1 MAKIID
7 ILMNNLFDLPTKMFV
22 VFKLIYNQVKTINDL
37 MIKSDDENLEKL
49 LERPE
54 DKVKFQKAID
64 EVMKDSISKDI
75 TLNGKN
81 ITISI

>member
-1 MAKIID
+1 MTKIID
-7 ILMNNLFDLPTKMFV
+7 IAMTNIFDLPTKMFFV
-22 VFKLIYNQVKTINDL
+22 LKLIFNQVKTINEL
-37 MIKSDDENLEKL
+37 IIKSDDENLEKL

-64 EVMKDSISKDI
+64 EVMKDSISKDV

>member
-1 MAKIID
+1 LAKIID

>member
-1 MAKIID
+1 MTNI
-7 ILMNNLFDLPTKMFV
+7 FDLPTKMFFV
-22 VFKLIYNQVKTINDL
+22 LKLIFNQVKTINEL
-37 MIKSDDENLEKL
+37 IIKSDDENLEKL

-64 EVMKDSISKDI
+64 EVMKDSISKDV

>member
-1 MAKIID
+1 
-7 ILMNNLFDLPTKMFV
+7 MNYFFDFQNKMFLA
-22 VFKLIYNQVKTINDL
+22 FKLIYNQVKTINDL

-54 DKVKFQKAID
+54 DKVKFQKAVD
-64 EVMKDSISKDI
+64 EVMKDSVSKNVV
-75 TLNGKN
+75 LNGKN

>member
-1 MAKIID
+1 
-7 ILMNNLFDLPTKMFV
+7 MNNLFDLPTKMFFV
-22 VFKLIYNQVKTINDL
+22 LKLLYDQVKTINDL

>member
-1 MAKIID
+1 
-7 ILMNNLFDLPTKMFV
+7 MNNLFDLPTKMFF
-22 VFKLIYNQVKTINDL
+22 VFKLLYDQVKTINDL

-49 LERPE
+49 LEKPE

-64 EVMKDSISKDI
+64 EVMKDSTSKDI